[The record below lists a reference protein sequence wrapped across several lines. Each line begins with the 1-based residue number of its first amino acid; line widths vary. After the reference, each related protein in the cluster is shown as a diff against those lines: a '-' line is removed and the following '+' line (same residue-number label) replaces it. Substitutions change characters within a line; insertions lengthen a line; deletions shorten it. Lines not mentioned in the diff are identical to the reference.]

1 MKYNALRAIA
11 SLVTFMIA
19 MNFEMAV
26 QSRSNLLVG
35 LMIAFIALPFIR
47 GKTHLRLGL
56 TLLVDIAVVF
66 ALNYYSRFN
75 INYLFILLNLW
86 LLAEAALFQPFS
98 RGLAISALTFAGAG
112 LSFYQ
117 SLEYGMTYQA
127 LSQTVF
133 IESVFILFSG
143 MLFTYKSY
151 LSKKEQVDAL
161 NKTLT
166 EQNEILQETN
176 ENLQLS
182 KEALESANLEV
193 ARLTRLKERSQF
205 ARDLH
210 DTLGHELTG
219 LMMSLEMLKL
229 SADTKTIEALK
240 SELQTSVNQSR
251 EILRAMR
258 ELVSDHKDIII
269 HDNLYDA
276 LSRKL
281 YKYQMQTGIIV
292 TFSYE
297 LFEER
302 IDETMSDVLYRT
314 VLEAI
319 TNTAKHSQAKKV
331 WVSFQS
337 LEDHLILLKIL
348 DDGGCISGFVKGNG
362 LSFIEERIKRFG
374 GQTWFE
380 CDPNGFRMTIKLS
393 YKSQF
398 PGGIL

>member
-1 MKYNALRAIA
+1 MKYNALRAVA
-11 SLVTFMIA
+11 SLVTFLIA

-47 GKTHLRLGL
+47 GKAQHRLGL

-75 INYLFILLNLW
+75 INYLFMLLNLW
-86 LLAEAALFQPFS
+86 ILAEAALFQPLS
-98 RGLAISALTFAGAG
+98 RGLAISALTFTGAG

-117 SLEYGMTYQA
+117 SLEYGMTYQS

-143 MLFTYKSY
+143 VLFTYKSY
-151 LSKKEQVDAL
+151 LLKKEQVDKL

-176 ENLQLS
+176 ETLQLS
-182 KEALESANLEV
+182 KESLESANLEV

-219 LMMSLEMLKL
+219 LIMSLEILKL
-229 SADTKTIEALK
+229 SAETKTAETLK
-240 SELQTSVNQSR
+240 SDIQLSVNQSR

-258 ELVSDHKDIII
+258 ELVSNHKDIII

-276 LSRKL
+276 LSKKL
-281 YKYQMQTGIIV
+281 YKFQIQTGIVV

-297 LFEER
+297 LFDEL
-302 IDETMSDVLYRT
+302 IDEEMSEVLYRT

-319 TNTAKHSQAKKV
+319 TNTAKHSHAKKV

-337 LEDHLILLKIL
+337 LEDQRILLKIQ
-348 DDGGCISGFVKGNG
+348 DDGGCENGFTKGNG
-362 LSFIEERIKRFG
+362 LGFIEERIKRFN
-374 GQTWFE
+374 GQTQFD
-380 CDPNGFRMTIKLS
+380 CDENGFRTTITMP
-393 YKSQF
+393 YHHQ
-398 PGGIL
+398 IV

>member
-11 SLVTFMIA
+11 SLVTYIIA

-26 QSRSNLLVG
+26 QSRSNLLAG

-47 GKTHLRLGL
+47 GKHHNRLGL

-75 INYLFILLNLW
+75 INYLFILFNLW
-86 LLAEAALFQPFS
+86 ILAEVALFQPFS
-98 RGLAISALTFAGAG
+98 RGMALSALTFIGAG
-112 LSFYQ
+112 MSFYQ
-117 SLEYGMTYQA
+117 SLAFGMTYQA
-127 LSQTVF
+127 LSQAVF

-151 LSKKEQVDAL
+151 LSKKEQVDRL

-193 ARLTRLKERSQF
+193 AKLTRLKERSQF

-219 LMMSLEMLKL
+219 LIMSLEMLKL
-229 SADTKTIEALK
+229 SAEKKTTEALK
-240 SELQTSVNQSR
+240 SDLQLSVDQSR

-258 ELVSDHKDIII
+258 ELVSNHKDIII

-276 LSRKL
+276 LSKKL
-281 YKYQMQTGIIV
+281 YKYQVQTGIVV

-297 LFEER
+297 LFDEL
-302 IDETMSDVLYRT
+302 IDEEMSDVLYRT

-319 TNTAKHSQAKKV
+319 TNSAKHSRAKKV

-337 LEDHLILLKIL
+337 LEDHRILLKIQ
-348 DDGGCISGFVKGNG
+348 DDGGCEGGFVKGNG
-362 LSFIEERIKRFG
+362 LSFIEERIKRLN
-374 GQTWFE
+374 GQTQFD
-380 CDPNGFRMTIKLS
+380 CDESGFRTTIMLP
-393 YKSQF
+393 YTAF
-398 PGGIL
+398 L

>member
-1 MKYNALRAIA
+1 MKYHALRAIA
-11 SLVTFMIA
+11 SLVTFIIA

-26 QSRSNLLVG
+26 QSRSNLLAG
-35 LMIAFIALPFIR
+35 LMIAFIALPFVR
-47 GKTHLRLGL
+47 GKRHNRLGL
-56 TLLVDIAVVF
+56 SLFVDIAIVF

-86 LLAEAALFQPFS
+86 ILAEAALFQPFS
-98 RGLAISALTFAGAG
+98 RGLALSALTFVGAG
-112 LSFYQ
+112 MSFYQ

-143 MLFTYKSY
+143 VLFTYKSY
-151 LSKKEQVDAL
+151 LSKKEQVDRL
-161 NKTLT
+161 NETLT
-166 EQNEILQETN
+166 QQNEILQETN
-176 ENLQLS
+176 ENLQFS
-182 KEALESANLEV
+182 KVALESANLEV

-219 LMMSLEMLKL
+219 LIMSLEMLKL
-229 SADTKTIEALK
+229 SAETKTAETLK
-240 SELQTSVNQSR
+240 SDIQLSVNQSR

-258 ELVSDHKDIII
+258 ELVSNHKDIII

-276 LSRKL
+276 LSKKL
-281 YKYQMQTGIIV
+281 YKFQIQTGIVV

-297 LFEER
+297 LFDEL
-302 IDETMSDVLYRT
+302 IDEEMSDVLYRT

-319 TNTAKHSQAKKV
+319 TNAAKHSLAKKV

-337 LEDHLILLKIL
+337 LEDHRILLKIQ
-348 DDGGCISGFVKGNG
+348 DDGGCEDGFVKGNG
-362 LSFIEERIKRFG
+362 LSFIEERIKRLN
-374 GQTWFE
+374 GQTHFD
-380 CDPNGFRMTIKLS
+380 CDVSGFRMTIMLP
-393 YKSQF
+393 YNN
-398 PGGIL
+398 GNTMIT